1 MSELTEYKTA
11 LANTTK
17 VWLDAKINQ
26 INQSESSGNFVC
38 MIHGD
43 ANTEP
48 FDELIKLIGTS
59 RIIEDNRTA
68 NLNNGPFAGSGGY
81 IKVILK

>member
-17 VWLDAKINQ
+17 AWLDAKINQ
-26 INQSESSGNFVC
+26 INQSENAGNFVC
-38 MIHGD
+38 VIHGD

-48 FDELIKLIGTS
+48 FDKLIELIGTS
-59 RIIEDNRTA
+59 RTIEDNRTSTVS
-68 NLNNGPFAGSGGY
+68 NGPFGGGSGY